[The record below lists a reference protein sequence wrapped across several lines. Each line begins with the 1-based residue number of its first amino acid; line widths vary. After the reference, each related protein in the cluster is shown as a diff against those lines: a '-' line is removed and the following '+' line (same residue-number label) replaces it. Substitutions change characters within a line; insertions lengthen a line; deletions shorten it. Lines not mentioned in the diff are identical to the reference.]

1 MPKRKTV
8 FPLILVCVSAGAAAS
23 PGRDLGFAGQFSLS
37 LAGYARKAVD
47 PLGTARYL
55 PEVTFEKTRAGGLS
69 LTMDLAADIS
79 GSFRFSQGGRC
90 EASGK
95 VKNYRSWIRFSTSQL
110 EARFGLQKINFGSAV
125 LLRPLMWFDLL
136 DPRDPLQITEGV
148 WGLLIRYTFLNNSS
162 IWAWGLYGNDR
173 AKGWETLPTARG
185 TVEFGGRFQAPVP
198 SGELGLTFHHRRMDI
213 SQALPAAPAGRPPA
227 PENRVAVD
235 GKWDIGVGIWMEAA
249 IHHYDSRLLR
259 NRYQRALTIG
269 ADYTVG
275 IGGGLHVL
283 GEHFIL
289 ESSAKAFARGEG
301 LRVSAL
307 SLNYPLG
314 LLDALTCILYCDWK
328 NSRLYRFVSWQRKYD
343 RWSFHVIGFWNPDEF
358 EIYRTPGGENLFA
371 GRGFQI
377 MAVFNH

>member
-1 MPKRKTV
+1 MPRGKTV
-8 FPLILVCVSAGAAAS
+8 FPMILVCVAAGAAS
-23 PGRDLGFAGQFSLS
+23 PPAKGLGFAGQFSLS
-37 LAGYARKAVD
+37 LAGHARKAVD
-47 PLGTARYL
+47 PLGAARYL
-55 PEVTFEKTRAGGLS
+55 PEFTFEKTLAGGRS
-69 LTMDLAADIS
+69 LTMDFAANIF
-79 GSFRFSQGGRC
+79 GSVRCSPGGGR
-90 EASGK
+90 EASGRA
-95 VKNYRSWIRFSTSQL
+95 KNYRSWIRFSTSQL
-110 EARFGLQKINFGSAV
+110 EARLGLQKINFGSAV

-136 DPRDPLQITEGV
+136 DPRDPLQITDGV
-148 WGLLIRYTFLNNSS
+148 WGLLIKYTFLNNSS

-173 AKGWETLPTARG
+173 AKGWETLPTAPR
-185 TVEFGGRFQAPVP
+185 TVEFGGRFQTPVP

-213 SQALPAAPAGRPPA
+213 SPAPAA
-227 PENRVAVD
+227 PENRFAVD

-249 IHHYDSRLLR
+249 IHHYDSRLLL
-259 NRYQRALTIG
+259 NKYQQALTIG
-269 ADYTVG
+269 LDYTFG

-314 LLDALTCILYCDWK
+314 LLDTLTGILYYDWK
-328 NSRLYRFVSWQRKYD
+328 NSRFYRFVNWQRKYD

-358 EIYRTPGGENLFA
+358 DIYRTPGGENLFA
-371 GRGFQI
+371 GGGFQI